1 MNSNNYITKEACNDC
16 EESNKVNSSI
26 FNKINLIKAVEFMK
40 DLKFEDDEINK
51 IYEKAKDIINQEQ
64 FSQIFNQIGQENE
77 ESKEI
82 EEILKGF
89 SDNIEPDSYLNLIHI
104 LAKNEE
110 FLAFVQ
116 DLLLDKLL

>member
-1 MNSNNYITKEACNDC
+1 
-16 EESNKVNSSI
+16 
-26 FNKINLIKAVEFMK
+26 MK

-82 EEILKGF
+82 EEILKEF
-89 SDNIEPDSYLNLIHI
+89 SDNIEPDRYINLIHI